1 MPIIEVPGHGQVEF
15 PDDMSD
21 DQIVAAIKK
30 NSLGYKR
37 EPEPVEPPGIGSSI
51 AQGIGNTLAGAVR
64 GAGSIGATILAPY
77 DMAKDAIA
85 GKGLSLESNR
95 QRRADMD
102 SGLRMMGADPESMLY
117 QGGKLAGEIA
127 GTAGAGG
134 VAANTARAIPAVAS
148 RAAPLLSAIE
158 SGGLVLGKPA
168 ATSIGGKVA
177 DLATR
182 AAGGATLGG
191 ISAGMTDPETAGT
204 GAVIGA
210 AVPGGMMAAKA
221 VGSGIQNATGSLA
234 KNLLGTMTGTGSEAV
249 RTAFNAGKA
258 GNQTFIKNMRGQ
270 VDMTDVLDDAK
281 TALSRIREER
291 STAYRSGMFDI
302 QADKTVL
309 DMSPVLK
316 AADDAMA
323 DTMYKGV
330 VKKEN
335 AAKMSQ
341 KMKEVVDEWGSLDP
355 AEYHTPEGLD
365 ALKQRIGDLRDGT
378 AFGSPERRVADSIYN
393 SIKRQIQDQ
402 APTYSKVMRDYSEA
416 TELINEVE
424 RSLVGKEKTSADTAM
439 RKLQSL
445 MRNNVNTNY
454 GNRLDLAQ
462 QLEQRG
468 ADILP
473 AVAGQAM
480 SSVTPRGLQGVAATG
495 TGLLGMTNPAA
506 LAVLPFQSPRLVGE
520 AAYALGRAGGKAAQ
534 IPQKLLSRTPV
545 PQLLSNQMNYGLLA
559 VPPVLM
565 ATSP

>member
-21 DQIVAAIKK
+21 EQIVAAIKK

-77 DMAKDAIA
+77 DMAKDALA

-102 SGLRMMGADPESMLY
+102 SGLRMMGANPESMLY

-134 VAANTARAIPAVAS
+134 VVANTARAIPAVAS

-168 ATSIGGKVA
+168 APSIGGKVA

-204 GAVIGA
+204 GAVIGS

-234 KNLLGTMTGTGSEAV
+234 RNVLGAMTGTGSEAV
-249 RTAFNAGKA
+249 KTAFNAGKS

-281 TALSRIREER
+281 NALGRIREER
-291 STAYRSGMFDI
+291 SNAYRSGMFDI

-378 AFGSPERRVADSIYN
+378 AFGSPERRVADNIYN

-520 AAYALGRAGGKAAQ
+520 AAYALGRAGWKVAQ
-534 IPQKLLSRTPV
+534 VPQKLLARTSA
-545 PQLLSNQMNYGLLA
+545 PQLLSTQMNYGLLA